1 MPRSKDPFSKMSL
14 ITEYVKNNPGLSSLE
29 YFTWMNER
37 GFLATTMAS
46 YLSQAKKAC
55 GQGRKKKEDAQVIA
69 DFIVKA
75 FEQSPGYDK
84 LAPTADDSAFQQ
96 FIDNAFQYQQEFENE
111 SNGECPPWTPMT
123 PNT

>member
-46 YLSQAKKAC
+46 YLSHANQ
-55 GQGRKKKEDAQVIA
+55 
-69 DFIVKA
+69 
-75 FEQSPGYDK
+75 
-84 LAPTADDSAFQQ
+84 
-96 FIDNAFQYQQEFENE
+96 
-111 SNGECPPWTPMT
+111 
-123 PNT
+123 

>member
-37 GFLATTMAS
+37 GFLATTMVS

-55 GQGRKKKEDAQVIA
+55 GQGRKKKVEPPP
-69 DFIVKA
+69 
-75 FEQSPGYDK
+75 S
-84 LAPTADDSAFQQ
+84 DDSAFQQ

-111 SNGECPPWTPMT
+111 SNGETK
-123 PNT
+123 

>member
-55 GQGRKKKEDAQVIA
+55 GQGRKKKE
-69 DFIVKA
+69 
-75 FEQSPGYDK
+75 EP
-84 LAPTADDSAFQQ
+84 APSDDSAFQQ

-111 SNGECPPWTPMT
+111 SNGETK
-123 PNT
+123 

>member
-46 YLSQAKKAC
+46 YLSQPRRLADKA
-55 GQGRKKKEDAQVIA
+55 GRRRRKN
-69 DFIVKA
+69 
-75 FEQSPGYDK
+75 PHR
-84 LAPTADDSAFQQ
+84 PTTVL
-96 FIDNAFQYQQEFENE
+96 
-111 SNGECPPWTPMT
+111 SNSL
-123 PNT
+123 

>member
-1 MPRSKDPFSKMSL
+1 MPRSNDPFSKMSS

-55 GQGRKKKEDAQVIA
+55 GQGRKKKVEPVP
-69 DFIVKA
+69 
-75 FEQSPGYDK
+75 S
-84 LAPTADDSAFQQ
+84 DDSAFQQ
-96 FIDNAFQYQQEFENE
+96 FVDNAFGYQQEFKSET
-111 SNGECPPWTPMT
+111 NGE
-123 PNT
+123 